1 MIEEGRIFSCPDEY
15 GEERYYC
22 VTEILP
28 SEYYEALFSAQ
39 GEAVKAMRAAKKASK
54 NAWVEGKSGWA
65 KNLKVGRNINSPFA
79 MRDAS
84 WASDMGAN
92 ALHTKISTKAER
104 ELARQAG
111 TAGKSAFPDA
121 TNGLKNKKLYGGGY
135 WA

>member
-54 NAWVEGKSGWA
+54 AAWEKSMSGFGGNKA
-65 KNLKVGRNINSPFA
+65 IGRANNSP
-79 MRDAS
+79 MMLGVNYEPGS
-84 WASDMGAN
+84 N
-92 ALHTKISTKAER
+92 ALMRKISRKSPDFLR
-104 ELARQAG
+104 KQAG
-111 TAGKSAFPDA
+111 TSGKMSAGKQI
-121 TNGLKNKKLYGGGY
+121 YGGN
-135 WA
+135 WAL